1 MNIIENEYITK
12 QELCQ
17 MCNISESTAYK
28 LLKSKK
34 IRFEKCCDGLLHYYK
49 IPMVDVINYMQ
60 ERADKGYLTVNMSI
74 RMDTELKKQA
84 DAMLADMG
92 LNMTTAM
99 NMFLRQVVRQGK
111 IPFEIA
117 TDIPNAETLAAMK
130 KVDDMISG
138 KIPAKK
144 YTSTDELFKDLES

>member
-1 MNIIENEYITK
+1 M
-12 QELCQ
+12 
-17 MCNISESTAYK
+17 A
-28 LLKSKK
+28 
-34 IRFEKCCDGLLHYYK
+34 
-49 IPMVDVINYMQ
+49 
-60 ERADKGYLTVNMSI
+60 TVNMSN

-130 KVDDMISG
+130 EVDDMING

>member
-1 MNIIENEYITK
+1 M
-12 QELCQ
+12 
-17 MCNISESTAYK
+17 A
-28 LLKSKK
+28 
-34 IRFEKCCDGLLHYYK
+34 
-49 IPMVDVINYMQ
+49 
-60 ERADKGYLTVNMSI
+60 TVNMSI

-130 KVDDMISG
+130 EVDDMKNG

>member
-1 MNIIENEYITK
+1 M
-12 QELCQ
+12 
-17 MCNISESTAYK
+17 A
-28 LLKSKK
+28 
-34 IRFEKCCDGLLHYYK
+34 
-49 IPMVDVINYMQ
+49 
-60 ERADKGYLTVNMSI
+60 TVNMSI

-111 IPFEIA
+111 IPFEIS

-130 KVDDMISG
+130 EVDDMING

>member
-1 MNIIENEYITK
+1 M
-12 QELCQ
+12 
-17 MCNISESTAYK
+17 A
-28 LLKSKK
+28 
-34 IRFEKCCDGLLHYYK
+34 
-49 IPMVDVINYMQ
+49 
-60 ERADKGYLTVNMSI
+60 TVNMSI

-117 TDIPNAETLAAMK
+117 TDIPNAETLAAMTE
-130 KVDDMISG
+130 VDDMING

-144 YTSTDELFKDLES
+144 YSSTDELFKDLES

>member
-1 MNIIENEYITK
+1 M
-12 QELCQ
+12 
-17 MCNISESTAYK
+17 A
-28 LLKSKK
+28 
-34 IRFEKCCDGLLHYYK
+34 
-49 IPMVDVINYMQ
+49 
-60 ERADKGYLTVNMSI
+60 TVNMSI

-99 NMFLRQVVRQGK
+99 NMFLRQVVSQGK

-130 KVDDMISG
+130 EVDDMING

-144 YTSTDELFKDLES
+144 YTSTDELFKDLEA

>member
-1 MNIIENEYITK
+1 M
-12 QELCQ
+12 
-17 MCNISESTAYK
+17 A
-28 LLKSKK
+28 
-34 IRFEKCCDGLLHYYK
+34 
-49 IPMVDVINYMQ
+49 
-60 ERADKGYLTVNMSI
+60 TVNMSI

-117 TDIPNAETLAAMK
+117 TDIPNTETLAAMK
-130 KVDDMISG
+130 EVDDMING

>member
-1 MNIIENEYITK
+1 M
-12 QELCQ
+12 
-17 MCNISESTAYK
+17 A
-28 LLKSKK
+28 
-34 IRFEKCCDGLLHYYK
+34 
-49 IPMVDVINYMQ
+49 
-60 ERADKGYLTVNMSI
+60 TVNMSI

-130 KVDDMISG
+130 EVDDMING

-144 YTSTDELFKDLES
+144 YTSTDELFKDLEL